1 MGEQPPTGPP
11 APDHGPS
18 GVPPQPPSRH
28 KPPFEWKKFFLGV
41 AILPALTILWGL
53 AGAAMGALHD
63 ATNGAVPSGFPAGPG
78 LALVGAAI
86 VGGIVML
93 TQPTWRPVGAGLL
106 AFAAVSAILLGAAC
120 IALIAMLSQA
130 H

>member
-1 MGEQPPTGPP
+1 
-11 APDHGPS
+11 
-18 GVPPQPPSRH
+18 
-28 KPPFEWKKFFLGV
+28 
-41 AILPALTILWGL
+41 
-53 AGAAMGALHD
+53 
-63 ATNGAVPSGFPAGPG
+63 
-78 LALVGAAI
+78 
-86 VGGIVML
+86 ML